1 MNTDQIKR
9 ENEAMYDM
17 TIMHDP
23 PKAIGNCFQA
33 CVASLLGLPL
43 AEVPHFCEP
52 VRHWERR
59 FHQWLAAR
67 DLFAVEASLKV
78 PDSLFLSPRT
88 MCILT
93 GDSPRGR
100 HAVIGRV
107 TPGADGFEYVHD
119 PHPERGYY
127 AGKEPD
133 QVMFIGRVV
142 RDSALEAELNDAR
155 NKLAAV
161 EKLTRER
168 EAANARIERVRGLKA
183 SNPPDS
189 VPNWDWGQG
198 FAHGYNAAL
207 ADSRKAVE

>member
-93 GDSPRGR
+93 GDSPLPLPR
-100 HAVIGRV
+100 AC
-107 TPGADGFEYVHD
+107 D
-119 PHPERGYY
+119 
-127 AGKEPD
+127 
-133 QVMFIGRVV
+133 
-142 RDSALEAELNDAR
+142 
-155 NKLAAV
+155 
-161 EKLTRER
+161 
-168 EAANARIERVRGLKA
+168 
-183 SNPPDS
+183 
-189 VPNWDWGQG
+189 
-198 FAHGYNAAL
+198 AL
-207 ADSRKAVE
+207 ASLPMHRASRIAHVVSRSTQTAAFAARVMVATNKRRQQQRQLSQEQTLRWPTRSTCACGGRTRRN